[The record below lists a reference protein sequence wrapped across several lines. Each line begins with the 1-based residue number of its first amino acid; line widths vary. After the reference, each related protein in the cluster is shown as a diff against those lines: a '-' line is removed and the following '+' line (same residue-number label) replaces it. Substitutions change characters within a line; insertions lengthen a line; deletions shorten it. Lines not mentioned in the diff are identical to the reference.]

1 MLYKAARRK
10 EKQGP
15 AAGAAANKKKTLKN
29 NNEKK
34 PLSLYKVESQS
45 TFTSFTAFARFSS
58 FPLIRA
64 TLKFHAIHVSAPAV
78 SPCLSLL
85 SSLWP
90 HHKIFQQQE
99 SNEKKSN
106 ESGGSECFSDFL
118 GWKSRL
124 VKWSLF
130 VSERLFCCWVLN
142 YKSFLVLWFE

>member
-34 PLSLYKVESQS
+34 RPLSLYKVESQS
-45 TFTSFTAFARFSS
+45 TFTSFTAFASA

-90 HHKIFQQQE
+90 HHKMAQQQE
-99 SNEKKSN
+99 SNVKKSLMKVVALN
-106 ESGGSECFSDFL
+106 VSRISWTERSQVEFICFLKIFFL
-118 GWKSRL
+118 LK
-124 VKWSLF
+124 F
-130 VSERLFCCWVLN
+130 N
-142 YKSFLVLWFE
+142 NKSFLVWWCCLK